1 MIKRSIRL
9 TFIKTKNY
17 LIYMALMLI
26 RYKVP
31 KKNLLIKKS
40 SFRYLL
46 GYNDDDVIR
55 PLCLKLP

>member
-9 TFIKTKNY
+9 TFTKTKNY

-26 RYKVP
+26 RYRFP

>member
-9 TFIKTKNY
+9 TFTKTKK
-17 LIYMALMLI
+17 YMALMLI
-26 RYKVP
+26 RYRFP